1 MKAKDALAQCRQ
13 TIKSHPK
20 QVAAIAAITVVA
32 VALICAF
39 CLRGCDSNDAVG
51 ESSTDTASQTSND
64 GSLNVAAIEA
74 GLTTTEAVQSASSN
88 EEQNAD
94 AAAGQSA
101 AENGFVGSDSQPTGT
116 DSTQAPSSAPS
127 DSNNVGASGGSNNG
141 SSSNNESVPAAPSK
155 KWVVDYSQVWVQDS
169 AAWDESIPT
178 YGYEEKSICNVCG
191 SDITGN
197 EVTHGKDHMMAG
209 EGSGHH
215 TEMVQVVTGSQ
226 TVHHDATGHYETV
239 ESGGHWE

>member
-155 KWVVDYSQVWVQDS
+155 SGLWTIRRFGFRTPQRGMNPFQRMVTKKNQS
-169 AAWDESIPT
+169 AMFAAQTLLVMKLLTARPT
-178 YGYEEKSICNVCG
+178 
-191 SDITGN
+191 
-197 EVTHGKDHMMAG
+197 
-209 EGSGHH
+209 
-215 TEMVQVVTGSQ
+215 
-226 TVHHDATGHYETV
+226 
-239 ESGGHWE
+239 